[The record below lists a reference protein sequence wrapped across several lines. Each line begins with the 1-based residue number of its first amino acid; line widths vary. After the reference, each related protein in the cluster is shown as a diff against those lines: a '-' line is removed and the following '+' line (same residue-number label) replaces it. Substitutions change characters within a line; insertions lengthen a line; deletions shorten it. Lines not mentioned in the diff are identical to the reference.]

1 MEDSKS
7 NYTRIVY
14 QTNRP
19 SVLTAE
25 FGEVVLSVSDI
36 EVKNRL
42 RACINISTSAD
53 EFSRNTVFPLIED
66 TKVEIAPFFIKEYVD
81 PDDEIGRVNVD
92 VAAFQNRYREN
103 SEFQDLLFRLYL
115 NRRTSKSGFE
125 YLLERVDI
133 LRDLLERKIAE
144 AN

>member
-25 FGEVVLSVSDI
+25 FGEVVISVSDI

-42 RACINISTSAD
+42 RACINVSTSAS
-53 EFSRNTVFPLIED
+53 EFARNTVSHLIED
-66 TKVEIAPFFIKEYVD
+66 TQVEIAPFYIKEYVD
-81 PDDEIGRVNVD
+81 PDDEMGRVYVD
-92 VAAFQNRYREN
+92 VSAFQNHYREN
-103 SEFQDLLFRLYL
+103 SEFRDLLFRLYL
-115 NRRTSKSGFE
+115 SRRTAKQRYELVLS
-125 YLLERVDI
+125 RVD
-133 LRDLLERKIAE
+133 LLSDLLEQKIAE
-144 AN
+144 AK